1 MNRKKANLIS
11 FASIIVFVLL
21 IFICS
26 WITIIFISLNINSL
40 ILLSSFT
47 VLYILQSIVAFFIFN
62 SKRIVNVKL
71 CWVFIIYFLPLFG
84 MAFFLMFGIIPLSI
98 KNFKDSKLKN
108 KDFHKY
114 EDYKFTKR
122 YIKENELNDFAF
134 AYNFN
139 KSPIYK
145 NNEYTFIEQN
155 VLMKTSIDLIKSA
168 KEFIH
173 IHYYIISDCVWF
185 EEISKALIEKAQEN
199 IKIRFM
205 YDWAGSYK
213 RIRKSSIQKLKNAGI
228 EIEVFNPKTFN
239 LYTSNTNFRSH
250 RKGIIIDNRKCLTGG
265 SNIGDEYLNLRKNYN
280 NWMDLNFIVEGE
292 IVNSLNL
299 SFCYDWINYSSYSFK
314 KEKDINFYKNFKIF
328 KSTDENI
335 SQVIN
340 SSPNISINP
349 FLQILSSMFILA
361 KKTITIVTPYFLL
374 HDSIISS
381 LMYAS
386 IKGVKV
392 KIILPNAPDD
402 KKYILTINR
411 SNYKKLLDA
420 NIEIYEYIG
429 FMHSKIIIIDDNIS
443 IVGTNNM
450 DFRSLLI
457 NFETAILID
466 SKKTNEKLDKICIDY
481 INNSIL
487 IKEESLKILFSQK
500 EKMKMNLINIIHPLL

>member
-11 FASIIVFVLL
+11 FVSVIVFILL
-21 IFICS
+21 IFICG
-26 WITIIFISLNINSL
+26 WITIMFISSNINSF
-40 ILLSSFT
+40 ILLSSFS
-47 VLYILQSIVAFFIFN
+47 VLYICQSIVAFFVFN
-62 SKRIVNVKL
+62 SQRIVNVKL

-98 KNFKDSKLKN
+98 RNFKDSKINN
-108 KDFHKY
+108 KEFHKY
-114 EDYKFTKR
+114 ENYEFTKL
-122 YIKENELNDFAF
+122 YIKDNELNDLVF

-145 NNEYTFIEQN
+145 NNQYTFIEQN
-155 VLMKTSIDLIKSA
+155 QLMETSIDLIKSA

-173 IHYYIISDCVWF
+173 IHYYIISDCFWF
-185 EEISKALIEKAQEN
+185 DEISKALIEKAKEN
-199 IKIRFM
+199 VKIRFM

-213 RIRKSSIQKLKNAGI
+213 RIKKSSISKLKNAGI
-228 EIEVFNPKTFN
+228 EVEIFNPKTFN

-250 RKGIIIDNRKCLTGG
+250 RKGIIIDNKKCLTGG
-265 SNIGDEYLNLRKNYN
+265 SNIGDEYLNLKKNYS
-280 NWMDLNFIVEGE
+280 NWMDLNFIIEGE

-299 SFCYDWINYSSYSFK
+299 SFCNDWINYSSYSFK

-328 KSTDENI
+328 KSNDENI

-349 FLQILSSMFILA
+349 FLQILSSVISLA
-361 KKTITIVTPYFLL
+361 KNKITIVTPYFLL
-374 HDSIISS
+374 HDSIVSS
-381 LMYAS
+381 LMCAS

-392 KIILPNAPDD
+392 KIILPSTPDD

-411 SNYKKLLDA
+411 SNYKKLLGA
-420 NIEIYEYIG
+420 NIEIYEYVG
-429 FMHSKIIIIDDNIS
+429 FMHSKIIIVDNDIS
-443 IVGTNNM
+443 ILGTNNM

-457 NFETAILID
+457 NFETAILII
-466 SKKTNEKLDKICIDY
+466 SKKTNTKLNEICLGY
-481 INNSIL
+481 IANSHL
-487 IKEESLKILFSQK
+487 IKEETMKTIFSKK